1 MDVDSGRK
9 FLQEKAEGKP
19 SVYEH
24 FASIIDKVV
33 LQKPDDPFGA
43 LEVLSRL
50 LKVETPQSESFEENE
65 IEAMKTKATSMMAV
79 TAVPTEGDD
88 PATAAPKTVCA
99 IPDFMEE
106 SAMLEWA
113 GVGFGE
119 LESYQIMCSL
129 RKLAAASSDD
139 GIKQLRFW
147 GKILGISADYYV
159 AEGQLEAGGEPDEN
173 DPTYEPSGEGCNA
186 FTFWVTTS
194 LTGTWEKL
202 PHTRAKHIIAAR
214 KIKKIMTGDLNA
226 KVITHPHFPGTEKE
240 CFGPALTE
248 KELLRAQI
256 AQITADTVL
265 CINGFVVLND
275 DGGLDEEAMSQFKTP
290 PVSDLAKLDGWTHE
304 RDHILKSG
312 RTKHDDIPEEPPDE
326 EEERKKV
333 EKMKK
338 EQEADP
344 KRSRIRAIATDPDL
358 QWAVRQGGDK
368 SLYSAGAE
376 GEVKS
381 YAVTTVRC
389 LTWPGAV
396 TVAKGES
403 VTNIYVGQGLKYGEP
418 DFFPCAP
425 LDIQEEPEDPVPTW
439 FPTHNWTLVTGGEM
453 AEPQPEG
460 APPSTEKP
468 EQELDAGG

>member
-65 IEAMKTKATSMMAV
+65 IEAMKAKATSMMAV
-79 TAVPTEGDD
+79 TAVPSEGEDG
-88 PATAAPKTVCA
+88 AAKTVCA

-129 RKLAAASSDD
+129 RKLAADSSED

-256 AQITADTVL
+256 AQITADSVL
-265 CINGFVVLND
+265 CIKGFVAENEDGEIALN
-275 DGGLDEEAMSQFKTP
+275 EAFVTP

-312 RTKHDDIPEEPPDE
+312 RTKHDEIPEEAE
-326 EEERKKV
+326 EEEEKKKAD
-333 EKMKK
+333 KMRK

-396 TVAKGES
+396 TVAKGGS

-425 LDIQEEPEDPVPTW
+425 LDIQEEPEDPAPAW
-439 FPTHNWTLVTGGEM
+439 GPDKNWTLVTGGEM

-468 EQELDAGG
+468 PAEEEPG

>member
-79 TAVPTEGDD
+79 TAVPTEGEGEG
-88 PATAAPKTVCA
+88 AAPKTVCA

-129 RKLAAASSDD
+129 RKLAADSSED

-159 AEGQLEAGGEPDEN
+159 AEGQLEAEGDPDEN
-173 DPTYEPSGEGCNA
+173 DPTYEKQGEGCNA

-194 LTGTWEKL
+194 LTGKWEKL

-226 KVITHPHFPGTEKE
+226 KVITHPHFPGPAEKE
-240 CFGPALTE
+240 PFSTE

-265 CINGFVVLND
+265 CIKGFMV
-275 DGGLDEEAMSQFKTP
+275 LDEEGNLDQEAMEKFVTP

-312 RTKHDDIPEEPPDE
+312 RTKHDEIPEDAE
-326 EEERKKV
+326 EEEEKKKA

-344 KRSRIRAIATDPDL
+344 KRSRVRSIATDPDL

-381 YAVTTVRC
+381 YTVTTVRC

-396 TVAKGES
+396 TVAKGGS

-439 FPTHNWTLVTGGEM
+439 GPDKGWTLVTGGEM

-468 EQELDAGG
+468 AEEENGGG